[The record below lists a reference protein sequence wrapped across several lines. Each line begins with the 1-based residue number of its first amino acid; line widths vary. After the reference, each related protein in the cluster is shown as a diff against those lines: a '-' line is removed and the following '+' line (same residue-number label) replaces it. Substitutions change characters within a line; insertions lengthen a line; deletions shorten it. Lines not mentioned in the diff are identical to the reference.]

1 MDRLG
6 RSSARIALVNS
17 SRDPGLCN
25 QVHSFIWLSDH
36 MVIKSRLRKS
46 KGDSQTTLLN
56 LAMVMRLRPS
66 AASCDFD
73 EASFDW
79 PITPNLARFI
89 DNKEETRQYF
99 LSVPI

>member
-1 MDRLG
+1 
-6 RSSARIALVNS
+6 
-17 SRDPGLCN
+17 
-25 QVHSFIWLSDH
+25 
-36 MVIKSRLRKS
+36 
-46 KGDSQTTLLN
+46 
-56 LAMVMRLRPS
+56 MVMRLRPS